1 MIVFIDESGL
11 KRPCNCI
18 ALGAVYFPSKYG
30 ETYLDVGVDVL
41 EQIKQMARLRGE
53 VKWRDVKR
61 RAAGAIEVVFSRV
74 EARWTVLH
82 FNDWGD
88 LQRAVA
94 RLAAGSRLVVV
105 DHQLLPKGAVLGVRY
120 IERDSRKVPGLQL
133 ADVVAGW
140 ARDTYC

>member
-1 MIVFIDESGL
+1 M
-11 KRPCNCI
+11 
-18 ALGAVYFPSKYG
+18 
-30 ETYLDVGVDVL
+30 
-41 EQIKQMARLRGE
+41 
-53 VKWRDVKR
+53 
-61 RAAGAIEVVFSRV
+61 

-82 FNDWGD
+82 FNDWED
-88 LQRAVA
+88 FQRAVA
-94 RLAAGSRLVVV
+94 QLAAGSRLVVV